1 MEQLQFK
8 EKFIERY
15 SKLTDWNKFEKASSE
30 WLRKSIRVNTLKIS
44 IVDLKKRLEKQ
55 GFKLTPIP
63 WCKEGF
69 WIEGERTD
77 LGNLLEHALGYFYVQ
92 ESASMIPPIVLD
104 AQENDVVLD
113 VAAAPGSKTT
123 QIGQSMN
130 NTGIIVANDVT
141 GDRLASLGINV
152 QRMGL
157 KNIVLTK
164 SQGQHIKG
172 QFDKILL
179 DAPCSGTGTIMKSAR
194 SAMDWNPGLIERLS
208 GLQKKLA
215 AVAFNNLKNNGVLV
229 YSTCTMEP
237 QENEGVVS
245 WLLEKFP
252 NAKLEEIKLDIKRS
266 HCVLEFQDERY
277 SSEVSKCL
285 RIWPQ
290 DNNSEGFFVARIR
303 KVI

>member
-1 MEQLQFK
+1 MTELQFK

-15 SKLTDWNKFEKASSE
+15 KKLTDWNKFSKSSTE

-44 IVDLKKRLEKQ
+44 IPDLKKRLEKQ
-55 GFKLTPIP
+55 GFRLTPIP

-92 ESASMIPPIVLD
+92 ESASMIPPVVLNPEENDAVLD
-104 AQENDVVLD
+104 I
-113 VAAAPGSKTT
+113 AAAPGSKTT
-123 QIGQSMN
+123 QIGQYMK
-130 NTGIIVANDVT
+130 NTGIILANDVT

-157 KNIVLTK
+157 KNIALMK

-194 SAMDWNPGLIERLS
+194 SAIDWNPGLIERLS
-208 GLQKKLA
+208 GLQKKLIA
-215 AVAFNNLKNNGVLV
+215 NAFNNLRENGILV

-237 QENEGVVS
+237 QEDEGVVS

-252 NAKLEEIKLDIKRS
+252 NAELEEIKLDINRS
-266 HCVLEFQDERY
+266 ECFTEF
-277 SSEVSKCL
+277 
-285 RIWPQ
+285 
-290 DNNSEGFFVARIR
+290 
-303 KVI
+303 

>member
-1 MEQLQFK
+1 MEKHIFK

-15 SKLTDWNKFEKASSE
+15 SRLTDWSKFEKASTE
-30 WLRKSIRVNTLKIS
+30 WLRKSIRINTLKIS
-44 IVDLKKRLEKQ
+44 VSDLKKRLEKQ
-55 GFKLTPIP
+55 GWKLTQIP

-92 ESASMIPPIVLD
+92 ESASMIPPIVLNPK
-104 AQENDVVLD
+104 ENDAVLD
-113 VAAAPGSKTT
+113 IAAAPGSKTT
-123 QIGQSMN
+123 QIGQYMK
-130 NTGIIVANDVT
+130 NTGIILANDIT

-157 KNIVLTK
+157 KNIALMK
-164 SQGQHIKG
+164 SQGQHIRG

-194 SAMDWNPGLIERLS
+194 SAMDWNPGLVERLS
-208 GLQKKLA
+208 GLQKKLIA
-215 AVAFNNLKNNGVLV
+215 AALNNLKENGILV

-237 QENEGVVS
+237 QEDEGIVS
-245 WLLEKFP
+245 WLLEKFQ
-252 NAKLEEIKLDIKRS
+252 NARLEEIKLDIKRS
-266 HCVLEFQDERY
+266 PAILEFKDEKY
-277 SSEVSKCL
+277 NKEVSKCL

-303 KVI
+303 KI